1 MLMGI
6 TIKIHNTDIERELTD
21 DTSIWFYENA
31 LKKAEESGKVLRAHL
46 HEGKI
51 CYTIGEP
58 NIDKLAK
65 LLYEMLKEQGKI

>member
-21 DTSIWFYENA
+21 ETSIWFYEKA

-46 HEGKI
+46 YKDNI

-58 NIDKLAK
+58 NIDRLAK
-65 LLYEMLKEQGKI
+65 LLYEMLKEQGKM